1 MTADRDTYR
10 TLLVDAFAEEPMAG
24 VATGVVPEADGLSTE
39 QMRAMA
45 TELGAGTTAFVRP
58 SVDGDRR
65 LRAFTPSG
73 ECDRRDDAILAAYAQ
88 RHAESTIDAGSYAVD
103 AAGALV
109 DVEVDRDGTVW
120 VAQSVADVRTVDLD
134 YDRAGTALG
143 IDPATLRDV
152 GADVP
157 AAIASTGEP
166 FLLVPVNFLSALSGA
181 DPAPNAI
188 ATLCDE
194 YEVAGI
200 YAFTFDTLSADA
212 TLHARAFT
220 PGSEAGRAVLD
231 SPGIATAAGACGA
244 YIQRADAFD
253 EPPEETVIEQG
264 HFRDRASR
272 IRVRA
277 GDPVHV
283 GGHAVTSLDGR
294 LAVPAQE
301 DDDIVEA

>member
-1 MTADRDTYR
+1 MTTDRDTYR
-10 TLLVDAFAEEPMAG
+10 TLLVDAFAEEPLAG

-65 LRAFTPSG
+65 LRVFTPSR

-88 RHAESTIDAGSYAVD
+88 RHAESAIDAGSYTVD
-103 AAGALV
+103 TAGAFV

-120 VAQSVADVRTVDLD
+120 IAQSVADVRTVDLE
-134 YDRAGTALG
+134 YDHVGAALG

-152 GADVP
+152 GADVS

-166 FLLVPVNFLSALSGA
+166 VLLVPVNFLSALSGA
-181 DPAPNAI
+181 DPDPNAI
-188 ATLCDE
+188 TALCDE
-194 YEVAGI
+194 HEVAGL

-220 PGSEAGRAVLD
+220 PRPAAGGQMLD
-231 SPGIATAAGACGA
+231 SPGVATAAGACGA
-244 YIQRADAFD
+244 YLQRADAFD
-253 EPPEETVIEQG
+253 EPPDEMVVEQG
-264 HFRDRASR
+264 HFRDHASR

-283 GGHAVTSLDGR
+283 GGRAVTSLDGR
-294 LAVPAQE
+294 LVVPAQE